1 MNKIVHVMIA
11 CFYKNGFGYQENILP
26 EKHKELGF
34 DVNIVT
40 YNKGGD
46 ASYKGGT
53 PPITYLNPDGIPVH
67 VLKDNTSFFKKVPLV
82 NMFVN
87 VTSGLY
93 NKIEELQPD
102 ILFVHGICSSDNMEI
117 VRYKKNHPNV
127 KLYADNHSDYYN
139 APVKTIRQKIYR
151 RLCGRRVGK
160 KIGKL
165 AEKVW
170 GVTPWRVV
178 YQEKVYGIPKDK
190 SALLVMGGDEK
201 KIHWDERCKIRMH
214 VRHKMQIPQNAF
226 VFITGG
232 KIDRAKNIH
241 LLVEAFEEINNSALF
256 LIIFGRYEEDMK
268 YFSSTIKNKN
278 IKNIGWISAD
288 EAYDY
293 YLASDFAVFP
303 GTHSVLWE
311 QACAS
316 GTPALF
322 KDWDGG
328 FNHVDVG
335 GNCILLKNVTKETLK
350 RTMLKVI
357 EQGDV
362 YASLKENAISKARKE
377 FSYIEIAQRSIGL

>member
-1 MNKIVHVMIA
+1 MW
-11 CFYKNGFGYQENILP
+11 
-26 EKHKELGF
+26 
-34 DVNIVT
+34 
-40 YNKGGD
+40 
-46 ASYKGGT
+46 
-53 PPITYLNPDGIPVH
+53 
-67 VLKDNTSFFKKVPLV
+67 KK
-82 NMFVN
+82 
-87 VTSGLY
+87 SW
-93 NKIEELQPD
+93 Q
-102 ILFVHGICSSDNMEI
+102 
-117 VRYKKNHPNV
+117 
-127 KLYADNHSDYYN
+127 
-139 APVKTIRQKIYR
+139 
-151 RLCGRRVGK
+151 

-178 YQEKVYGIPKDK
+178 YQEKVYGIPKEK

-256 LIIFGRYEEDMK
+256 LMIFGRYEEDMK

-288 EAYDY
+288 EANDY

-316 GTPALF
+316 GIPALF

-357 EQGDV
+357 EQSDV

-377 FSYIEIAQRSIGL
+377 FSYIEIAKRSIEL

>member
-102 ILFVHGICSSDNMEI
+102 IIFVHGICSLDNMEI

-178 YQEKVYGIPKDK
+178 YQEKVYGIPKEK

-256 LIIFGRYEEDMK
+256 LMIFGRYEEDMK

-288 EAYDY
+288 EANDY

-316 GTPALF
+316 GIPALF

-357 EQGDV
+357 EQSDV

-377 FSYIEIAQRSIGL
+377 FSYIEIAKRSIEL

>member
-1 MNKIVHVMIA
+1 MNRIVHVMIA

-67 VLKDNTSFFKKVPLV
+67 VLKDNTSVLKRVPFV

-87 VTSGLY
+87 ATSGLY
-93 NKIEELQPD
+93 KKLEELQPD
-102 ILFVHGICSSDNMEI
+102 IIFVHGICTPDNFEI
-117 VRYKKNHPNV
+117 VRYIENHRNV

-139 APVKTIRQKIYR
+139 APVKSIKQKLYR
-151 RLCGRRVGK
+151 RFCGRRIGK
-160 KIGKL
+160 KIGRL

-170 GVTPWRVV
+170 GVTPWRVI
-178 YQEKVYGIPKDK
+178 YQEDIYGIPKEK

-201 KIHWDERCKIRMH
+201 KIHWEDRQNVRKQIRN
-214 VRHKMQIPQNAF
+214 KLQIPENSF

-241 LLVEAFEEINNSALF
+241 LLVEAFEEINNPTLC
-256 LIIFGRYEEDMK
+256 LIIFGRYEESMK
-268 YFSSTIKNKN
+268 DFSSTFKNKN
-278 IKNIGWISAD
+278 IRNIGWISAD
-288 EAYDY
+288 DAYDY
-293 YLASDFAVFP
+293 FLASDFAVFP

-316 GTPALF
+316 GLPALF

-335 GNCILLKNVTKETLK
+335 GNCILLKNIDKENLK
-350 RTMLKVI
+350 REMLKVI
-357 EQGDV
+357 GQSEE

-377 FSYIEIAQRSIGL
+377 FSYIEIAKRSIGL